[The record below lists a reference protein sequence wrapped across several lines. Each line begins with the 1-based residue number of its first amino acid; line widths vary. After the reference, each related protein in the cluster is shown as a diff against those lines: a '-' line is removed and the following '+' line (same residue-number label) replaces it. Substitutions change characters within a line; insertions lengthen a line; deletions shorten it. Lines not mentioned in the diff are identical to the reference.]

1 MSFTKRFSNIP
12 LQQIRNEVFL
22 QMIAADAGLSPAVLE
37 TDFRTYIRME
47 DVGEMCIADK
57 YGENLRTMPRWI
69 RDDIIEA
76 LWKLYSAYGIQYID
90 VTPYNFIEK
99 DDRVWV
105 IDFGHASQGKPVLD
119 PYLEKMFSEWRIS
132 KWNPRFK

>member
-1 MSFTKRFSNIP
+1 MSFTKRFDNTP
-12 LQQIRNEVFL
+12 TEQIRNEVYL
-22 QMIAADAGLSPAVLE
+22 QLIAADAGLSPAIQE

-57 YGENLRTMPRWI
+57 YGENIRNIPRYI
-69 RDDIIEA
+69 REDIVEA
-76 LWKLYSAYGIQYID
+76 LWKLYSVHGIQYID

-99 DDRVWV
+99 DDRLWV
-105 IDFGHASQGKPVLD
+105 IDFGHASQTKPTLD
-119 PYLEKMFSEWRIS
+119 PYLSKTFAEWKIS